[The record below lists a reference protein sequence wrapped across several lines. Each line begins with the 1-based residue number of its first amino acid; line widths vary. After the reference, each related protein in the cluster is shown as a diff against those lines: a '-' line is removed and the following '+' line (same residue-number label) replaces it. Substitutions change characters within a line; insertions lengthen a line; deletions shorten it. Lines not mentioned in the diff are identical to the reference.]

1 MVRRRACAAALVLAV
16 AAAKLK
22 GPHAGGVAA
31 HYAERADRANH
42 GESYCHPS
50 RAGLRCQGLGPDK
63 RCWIKESCKPDPTVQ
78 TLTISLTRTVPN
90 DEHSAAESAT
100 CYGRRYP
107 DLTYQFCEDGCD
119 VRMLHKHFRDHGRAE
134 GITSATAK
142 TISVI

>member
-1 MVRRRACAAALVLAV
+1 MSGAPDALVDFHT
-16 AAAKLK
+16 
-22 GPHAGGVAA
+22 G
-31 HYAERADRANH
+31 ADRKNH

-63 RCWIKESCKPDPTVQ
+63 RCWIKESCKPDPSAGVTK
-78 TLTISLTRTVPN
+78 TLTLTLTRTVPN

-107 DLTYQFCEDGCD
+107 DLTYHFCEDGCD